1 MSNLAAWAAAKQL
14 PCAEQVWNVNRYNGM
29 VGVFN
34 IQGSSWSRVRRQFVI
49 HNATPPSLTTAVKP
63 ADVPLLA
70 PSSSAPSQAAG
81 HGSNGKQPHGLA
93 TENRKQAGGILDGV
107 GPGQYVAYSN
117 ATQQLVKLGWQ
128 QGLDV
133 SVAGMPHDV

>member
-1 MSNLAAWAAAKQL
+1 M
-14 PCAEQVWNVNRYNGM
+14 NRYSGM

-49 HNATPPSLTTAVKP
+49 HNATPPSLTTTVKP

-70 PSSSAPSQAAG
+70 SSTSAPSQAAG
-81 HGSNGKQPHGLA
+81 NGNNGKQPHGLA
-93 TENRKQAGGILDGV
+93 KDNGAQAGSKADGT
-107 GPGQYVAYSN
+107 GLGNYVAYCN

-128 QGLDV
+128 DGLDV
-133 SVAGMPHDV
+133 TVAGMLISA